1 MSASKKRF
9 KFGSAPSME
18 ELTRSRMGEV
28 RGGQLA
34 HARSARLTSRD
45 ANGQQSPSS
54 ASSSSS
60 PLGLLAA
67 MLTRSDT
74 CLRVQMLWFHSIL
87 LTSDI
92 RIRARA
98 RPTVDT
104 CAPAD
109 CRAERSAAISI
120 RARAP
125 RVRRPSE
132 LPHIPKAGAVCH
144 GSGSAPGRHRSRRGE
159 LEVAD
164 LEGVEL
170 HSAVIAQL
178 DFLRRSRTGSR

>member
-67 MLTRSDT
+67 MLTDDT
-74 CLRVQMLWFHSIL
+74 CLQMLWFHSIL

-144 GSGSAPGRHRSRRGE
+144 VAPARLLVG
-159 LEVAD
+159 
-164 LEGVEL
+164 
-170 HSAVIAQL
+170 IAQ
-178 DFLRRSRTGSR
+178 DAASSRWRT